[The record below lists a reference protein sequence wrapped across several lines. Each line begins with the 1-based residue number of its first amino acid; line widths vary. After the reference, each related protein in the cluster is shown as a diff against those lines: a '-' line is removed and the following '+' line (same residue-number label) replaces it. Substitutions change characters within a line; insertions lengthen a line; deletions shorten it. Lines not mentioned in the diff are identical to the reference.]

1 MDDVGVSVDGLDYG
15 EAFVEGTGGGVAEG
29 IEVGSL
35 GVCVC
40 MTMSL
45 YVCACVCVC
54 VCVCVC
60 RTR

>member
-40 MTMSL
+40 V
-45 YVCACVCVC
+45 YVCVC
-54 VCVCVC
+54 LKRRGFRMLVLLELNG
-60 RTR
+60 